1 MRQVARV
8 TTATAM
14 PRTMCTCPLYY
25 VALDDVSSCMGN
37 VHSTHGQPNAALL
50 HVAQMRDI
58 HKFTRT
64 S

>member
-25 VALDDVSSCMGN
+25 VALDDVSTCMGR
-37 VHSTHGQPNAALL
+37 VHRAHGQPNEALVY
-50 HVAQMRDI
+50 VAQMRDLY
-58 HKFTRT
+58 KCTGT